1 MVAYNDHDYFFKLV
15 LIGDS
20 GVGKSN
26 LLSQFSRNE
35 FILKSS
41 ATIGVEFANSS
52 INVGDTVIKAQIWDT
67 AGQEKYRAI
76 TSAYYRGAVGA
87 LIVYDITRKITFEN
101 VEKWLKEVRD
111 HKEQNM
117 VIVLLGNKAD
127 QTNLRSVQREDAKAF
142 AERENIN
149 LFMETS
155 ALDKSSVD
163 KAFTKALT
171 EIYHMDNH
179 HMVEP
184 KGQTKNVGGH
194 EDVGIKRASDLVM
207 ASGSNSED
215 QHSSINEPPRLSSV
229 DNFSI
234 WKNRMIGYL
243 NFVDSKLVET
253 IKEGRH
259 IPLKER
265 SKLSDEDKKK
275 VGLDYTAMHI
285 LSVSL
290 PDEIYRF
297 VMYCES
303 AKDMWD
309 NLIVLFEG
317 TDETLDSRRF
327 LLIQQ
332 YELFTCKPDESLTQI
347 YVRFNNLINDLRQ
360 HRKTFDNDEILNK
373 FLKSLSSAW
382 DFITFM
388 IRQTKNLKTMS
399 LESLYG
405 HLLTHEEEI
414 KNA

>member
-1 MVAYNDHDYFFKLV
+1 MVA
-15 LIGDS
+15 
-20 GVGKSN
+20 
-26 LLSQFSRNE
+26 NE

-52 INVGDTVIKAQIWDT
+52 IEVGGKIIKAQIWDT

-87 LIVYDITRKITFEN
+87 LIVYDISRKITFEN

-111 HKEQNM
+111 HKDQNM

-127 QTNLRSVQREDAKAF
+127 QTNLREVQREDAKAF

-155 ALDKSSVD
+155 ALDKSCVD
-163 KAFTKALT
+163 NAFTKVLT
-171 EIYHMDNH
+171 QIYHMDNRRK
-179 HMVEP
+179 VEP
-184 KGQTKNVGGH
+184 KGQTKNLGGH
-194 EDVGIKRASDLVM
+194 EDVGIKRASVDITNEQCNGLQDLVM

-215 QHSSINEPPRLSSV
+215 QYSSINEPPRLSSV

-243 NFVDSKLVET
+243 NFVDNKLVET
-253 IKEGRH
+253 IKEGRT
-259 IPLKER
+259 
-265 SKLSDEDKKK
+265 KLSDEDKQK

-290 PDEIYRF
+290 PDEVYHF
-297 VMYCES
+297 VMNCES
-303 AKDMWD
+303 AKEMWD

-317 TDETLDSRRF
+317 TDETMDSRRL

-332 YELFTCKPDESLTQI
+332 YEVFTCKPDESLTQT
-347 YVRFNNLINDLRQ
+347 YLRFNNLINDLRQ
-360 HRKTFDNDEILNK
+360 HRKTLDNDEIVNK
-373 FLKSLSSAW
+373 FLKSLSSDW
-382 DFITFM
+382 ELVTFL

-405 HLLTHEEEI
+405 HLLTYEPEI
-414 KNA
+414 KNE